1 MGSQRVVHGVAET
14 KTLVSDFH
22 FTSLHFVVKLEHRPP
37 SLGHF
42 PPIYVYSLGI
52 WIYITWLQV
61 ISSQALIF
69 LRFYQG
75 KDSFKPWFQVP
86 ILFLIFVSLLVHL
99 PVSLA
104 SHLAESHCLN
114 LCVSLECLS
123 LFLTLQSSHFPS
135 FPSTAAGRAQL
146 CCHLRASQV
155 WPHRTGMQPHGAHHA
170 NLFSG
175 WLWDTLGATPVLPT
189 EVVFSFQK
197 DFNNIKSLICRSS
210 NVVKHWCQTFNHP
223 QFSVT
228 HGSTYL
234 EWQPLRKR

>member
-1 MGSQRVVHGVAET
+1 MN
-14 KTLVSDFH
+14 
-22 FTSLHFVVKLEHRPP
+22 
-37 SLGHF
+37 
-42 PPIYVYSLGI
+42 IY
-52 WIYITWLQV
+52 WLQV
-61 ISSQALIF
+61 IRSQALIF

-114 LCVSLECLS
+114 LCVSLECFS

-135 FPSTAAGRAQL
+135 FPSTAAGRAHL

-155 WPHRTGMQPHGAHHA
+155 WPYRTGMQPHGAHHA

-197 DFNNIKSLICRSS
+197 DFNISNLSFAEVPMWWSTDARLSTIPSSRSHMAPLTLSDSL
-210 NVVKHWCQTFNHP
+210 
-223 QFSVT
+223 
-228 HGSTYL
+228 
-234 EWQPLRKR
+234 